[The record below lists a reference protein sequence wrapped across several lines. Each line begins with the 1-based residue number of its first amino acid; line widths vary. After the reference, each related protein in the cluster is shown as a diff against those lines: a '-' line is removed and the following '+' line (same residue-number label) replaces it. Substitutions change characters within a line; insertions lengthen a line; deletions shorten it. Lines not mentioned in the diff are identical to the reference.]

1 MELMRVVS
9 RTTTGT
15 RCILTW
21 NRRLKSSR
29 MLMRNKKEKSSEEL
43 SVTIKM
49 KSNTESKLINFRGSS
64 ELGKVTRK
72 MQIKQTQ
79 PCRKG

>member
-1 MELMRVVS
+1 
-9 RTTTGT
+9 
-15 RCILTW
+15 
-21 NRRLKSSR
+21 
-29 MLMRNKKEKSSEEL
+29 MRNKKEKSSEEL

-72 MQIKQTQ
+72 MQRRQTQ
-79 PCRKG
+79 PCRRG